1 MTKDCASFTFVR
13 ADGKKASVA
22 TNGKRHVVQIDDKLE
37 SFKTLWKAISSLE
50 CRGFRIVTDQVDIF

>member
-22 TNGKRHVVQIDDKLE
+22 TSGYRHVTQIDGKLQ
-37 SFKTLWKAISSLE
+37 SYKTLWKAIASLE
-50 CRGFRIVTDQVDIF
+50 CRGFRIVTDQVEIF